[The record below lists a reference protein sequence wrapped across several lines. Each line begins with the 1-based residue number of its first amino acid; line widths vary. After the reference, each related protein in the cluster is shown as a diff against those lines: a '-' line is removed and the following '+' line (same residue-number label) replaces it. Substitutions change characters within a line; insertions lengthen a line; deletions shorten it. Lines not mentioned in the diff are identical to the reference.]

1 MRQII
6 EKLKEVNE
14 NNLREEWL
22 VINFKA
28 MPPQKDSMVITW
40 DPTEEQ
46 FVSTFKRMLNEAVET
61 ICGHHQSIMMH
72 PAFEKYRGSEDQEI
86 VAKED
91 KHNNLKNLIEE
102 SDFYRE
108 LMFEIEEC
116 LNLEY
121 NEVRKEEEE
130 LGKFIEIYSKHKGMA
145 KME

>member
-1 MRQII
+1 
-6 EKLKEVNE
+6 
-14 NNLREEWL
+14 
-22 VINFKA
+22 
-28 MPPQKDSMVITW
+28 
-40 DPTEEQ
+40 
-46 FVSTFKRMLNEAVET
+46 
-61 ICGHHQSIMMH
+61 MMY